1 MLPETLLEIETNP
14 KKENCSEIANLI
26 HRTIQSG
33 IKIQGDGCKL
43 DKFKDTVDLLIQNNL
58 SDINNIIDLEPNQ
71 SKLLNSF
78 IGGIKSLSEE
88 LKSIKKDVNEFSK
101 QFTFNYKI

>member
-1 MLPETLLEIETNP
+1 MIAVVTAVPLQVRFFLVNHIVNFHKRYEI
-14 KKENCSEIANLI
+14 
-26 HRTIQSG
+26 TIISN
-33 IKIQGDGCKL
+33 
-43 DKFKDTVDLLIQNNL
+43 LLIQNNL